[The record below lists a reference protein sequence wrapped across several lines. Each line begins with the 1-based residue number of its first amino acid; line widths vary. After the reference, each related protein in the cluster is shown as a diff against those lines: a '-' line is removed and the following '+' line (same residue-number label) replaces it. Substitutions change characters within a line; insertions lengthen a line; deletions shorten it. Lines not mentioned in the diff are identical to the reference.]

1 VGITREAVAQ
11 REKALLVGRGGDS
24 LLTTDVKHDWLI
36 ARGSKLTSKFRSNRG
51 EAGEKPTTPEFSAAR
66 VKLVKQRRRR
76 ASMLGIL
83 AYILIAVNRI
93 GAFQLRTDE
102 E

>member
-1 VGITREAVAQ
+1 MQVGITREAVAQ

-36 ARGSKLTSKFRSNRG
+36 ARGSRLMSKFLSNRG

-66 VKLVKQRRRR
+66 EKLVKQRRRR
-76 ASMLGIL
+76 ASMLGTL
-83 AYILIAVNRI
+83 AYILIVVNQTI
-93 GAFQLRTDE
+93 IFSIYN
-102 E
+102 